1 MLMVFKA
8 QLALMALLAATPAP
22 DVFDLGGL
30 MQTSASS
37 IQTQLFTVL
46 NIVVPAIVS
55 IMAVVICVKFGMDW
69 LKKLGGVK

>member
-1 MLMVFKA
+1 MSNAIATAVLTA
-8 QLALMALLAATPAP
+8 EAAT
-22 DVFDLGGL
+22 FDLGGL
-30 MQTSASS
+30 METSAAS